1 MGADQPSHRPEDP
14 GAARAEALDEL
25 QHRAGRIL
33 GTATSA
39 TNTPRA
45 TTVEARVA
53 SNIALFARAL
63 QRAGPDRILPGIRRQ
78 HRDEPSRTQAAVSG
92 HAPACGRN
100 QSGRGRGPRASHR
113 RSERISRLCSRIPRR
128 GSRRSRV
135 HEGRPDPHPAGSA
148 SAVYD
153 KLYRA
158 SRRWLLVAEYYNPTP
173 VAIRYRGHENRL
185 FKRDFAGDLLDAHAD
200 LRLID
205 YGFVYRR
212 DPAFSQDDLTW
223 FLLEKHEGAAQ

>member
-1 MGADQPSHRPEDP
+1 MSFVTEQEEFWAGKFGDEYT
-14 GAARAEALDEL
+14 ARSD
-25 QHRAGRIL
+25 
-33 GTATSA
+33 S
-39 TNTPRA
+39 
-45 TTVEARVA
+45 EARVA
-53 SNIALFARAL
+53 SNIAMFARSL
-63 QRAGPDRILPGIRRQ
+63 QRAGPIESCLELGANIGMNLRALKQLYPDMRQ
-78 HRDEPSRTQAAVSG
+78 HAVEINPVAAAALVQLIG
-92 HAPACGRN
+92 EANVFCG
-100 QSGRGRGPRASHR
+100 SVLECPDADPVDLAFTKGVLIH
-113 RSERISRLCSRIPRR
+113 IP
-128 GSRRSRV
+128 
-135 HEGRPDPHPAGSA
+135 PDQL
-148 SAVYD
+148 SAVYE

-158 SRRWLLVAEYYNPTP
+158 SRRWLLVADPYNPTP